1 MTPKGLPRVEATIYI
16 GCSPRMFDG
25 MVTGGAMPRPRLIGT
40 KKVWD
45 TAELSEAF
53 EELPRAK
60 GSNDNSERNDW
71 DEDAD

>member
-1 MTPKGLPRVEATIYI
+1 
-16 GCSPRMFDG
+16 MFDG
-25 MVTGGAMPRPRLIGT
+25 LVTGGTMPRPRLIGT

-45 TAELSEAF
+45 TTELNEAF

-60 GSNDNSERNDW
+60 GANDNSERNDW